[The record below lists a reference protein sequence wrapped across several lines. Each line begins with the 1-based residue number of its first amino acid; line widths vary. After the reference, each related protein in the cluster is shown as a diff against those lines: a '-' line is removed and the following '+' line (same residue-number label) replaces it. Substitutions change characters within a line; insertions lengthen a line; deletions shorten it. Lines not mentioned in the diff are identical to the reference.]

1 MGDLVIFKD
10 WHIFTFMC
18 QSRREMQQDVSQCY
32 TIVSYLPVSTPI
44 VSGNIDTVV

>member
-18 QSRREMQQDVSQCY
+18 QSRGEMQQDVSQCY
-32 TIVSYLPVSTPI
+32 ITVSYLPVSTPL
-44 VSGNIDTVV
+44 VSGNIYTIT